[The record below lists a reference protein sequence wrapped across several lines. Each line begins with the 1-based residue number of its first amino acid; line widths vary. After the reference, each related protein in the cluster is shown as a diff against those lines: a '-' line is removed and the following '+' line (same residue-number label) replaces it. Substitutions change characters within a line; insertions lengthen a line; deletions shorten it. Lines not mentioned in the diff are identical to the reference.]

1 MSYIRY
7 NGAEELVNASVSPVS
22 SSVVQII
29 SETKPLL
36 TGFRLFLD
44 ELGTLPMDNGEYL
57 TYTTMYR
64 ETSEYFEL
72 SNDGS
77 VYVEPEAIEEPT
89 AEELAEE
96 EKQKKISLIRSQ
108 ISSCEEQL
116 RKWDYAASKQ
126 TEYDKVGLKTEY
138 DWNAIYAE
146 RQPLRDRINE
156 LEIQLVELMTTE

>member
-1 MSYIRY
+1 MAYIKY
-7 NGAEELVNASVSPVS
+7 NGAEELVSASVSPVS
-22 SSVVQII
+22 SNVVQII
-29 SETKPLL
+29 SETRPLL

-64 ETSEYFEL
+64 ETPEYYEL
-72 SNDGS
+72 SNDSS
-77 VYVEPEAIEEPT
+77 VYVEPEIIDGPT
-89 AEELAEE
+89 EEELAEE

-108 ISSCEEQL
+108 IASCEEQL

-126 TEYDKVGLKTEY
+126 TEYDKVGLETEY

-156 LEIQLVELMTTE
+156 LEKQLDELTKTE